1 MFCPICGTKNEDGAR
16 FCMNCGFAFA
26 EYEAFSRAPE
36 SAASGEKT
44 PARPVQEAKPQAS
57 PVYTAPRQSAPQPTQ
72 GYNAPLQKAP
82 QPVPQY
88 TAPQQPAPQYTGAP
102 AGAPPAYTQPPRG
115 GMPAWAFIA
124 IVAVLALLAGF
135 AVYKITLGRGMKAQK
150 EAAAQQAAAQQE
162 AAQQEAAAAAEAAAE
177 ETADA
182 SAKAAEIEENGVSEE
197 TEALPAEAAE
207 ELLPVEEETPEPTPT
222 PEPTAVP
229 VPLFSLLSGDP
240 DLSGMMKVS
249 VGSAT
254 ATSTIDQSDIGVRN
268 DPILLFDEK
277 DDSNWQE
284 GVDGYGIGERVDIYF
299 NGVWDVRYVGFK
311 LGNWKSD
318 DYYKENAKPKT
329 LWIRVGTE
337 EQMVTFT
344 GDKRIEWV
352 AIENNGT
359 ASDMSFTIG
368 DVYPGTKYEDTVIS
382 EVYIYGY

>member
-16 FCMNCGFAFA
+16 FCMNCGFEFA
-26 EYEAFSRAPE
+26 EYEAYSKAQE
-36 SAASGEKT
+36 SAAAGEAA
-44 PARPVQEAKPQAS
+44 PARPVQEAKPQAAPRPA
-57 PVYTAPRQSAPQPTQ
+57 PVYTAPRQ
-72 GYNAPLQKAP
+72 KAP
-82 QPVPQY
+82 QPVQQY
-88 TAPQQPAPQYTGAP
+88 TAPQQSAPQYTGAP
-102 AGAPPAYTQPPRG
+102 AGEPSAFTQPPRG
-115 GMPAWAFIA
+115 GLPAWAFIA

-135 AVYKITLGRGMKAQK
+135 AVYRITLGRGMKAQK

-162 AAQQEAAAAAEAAAE
+162 AAAAAEAAAE

-182 SAKAAEIEENGVSEE
+182 SAEAAEIEENGVSEE

-284 GVDGYGIGERVDIYF
+284 GVDGYGIGEHVDIYF

-329 LWIRVGTE
+329 LWIRVGAE